1 MNPKERH
8 RNERA
13 RRRLLK
19 KLKTKKELIEELRLE
34 VYENSQH
41 K

>member
-13 RRRLLK
+13 RRRQLK
-19 KLKTKKELIEELRLE
+19 KLKTKKELVEQLRLE
-34 VYENSQH
+34 VYENSKH
-41 K
+41 